1 MRKPVKSRPQPIEG
15 ARARRFDIRAPV
27 LYRTDDGIWHRGT
40 TENIS
45 HSGLLLRTEGSLTV
59 NSRIE
64 MIVDLASARPS
75 DLQVQVLC
83 RGRVVRADTPVA
95 PAGPIVAAAITHYC
109 LRREGSLKNQP

>member
-1 MRKPVKSRPQPIEG
+1 MMRKPVKSRPQPIEG

-45 HSGLLLRTEGSLTV
+45 HSGLLLRTEASLTV

-64 MIVDLASARPS
+64 MIVDLASARPA
-75 DLQVQVLC
+75 DLHVSVLC
-83 RGRVVRADTPVA
+83 RGRVVRADTPLA

-109 LRREGSLKNQP
+109 LRREGS